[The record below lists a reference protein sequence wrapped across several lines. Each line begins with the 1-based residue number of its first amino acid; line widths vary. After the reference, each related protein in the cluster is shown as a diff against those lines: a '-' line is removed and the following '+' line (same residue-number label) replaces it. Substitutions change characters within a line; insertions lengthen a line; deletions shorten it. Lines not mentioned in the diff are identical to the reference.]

1 MAKTSI
7 TNTKM
12 SFNTAVAVPATV
24 AVGSEG
30 SEYIAEVNYKR
41 KEDSRI
47 LVILENSDSSAAKT
61 VTVKKGTGLQGVAD
75 LTIEVAASAK
85 MAVVLESGKFI
96 NNDGNIVIAGTDT
109 KVKVA
114 AIELP

>member
-1 MAKTSI
+1 MSKASI

-12 SFNTAVAVPATV
+12 SFNTAVAIPATV

-30 SEYIAEVNYKR
+30 SEYIAEVSYKR
-41 KEDSRI
+41 KDDSRI
-47 LVILENSDSSAAKT
+47 LVILENSDTSAAKN
-61 VTVKKGTGLQGVAD
+61 VTVKKGTGLQGVSD

-85 MAVVLESGKFI
+85 MAIVLESGRFV
-96 NNDGNIVIAGTDT
+96 NNDGNVVIAGTDT

>member
-1 MAKTSI
+1 MSKASV

-12 SFNTAVAVPATV
+12 SFNTAVAIPATV

-30 SEYIAEVNYKR
+30 SEYIAEISYKG
-41 KEDSRI
+41 KDDSRI
-47 LVILENSDSSAAKT
+47 LVVLENSDTSAKNAT
-61 VTVKKGTGLQGVAD
+61 IKKGTGLQGVSD
-75 LTIEVAASAK
+75 LTINIAASSK
-85 MAVVLESGKFI
+85 MAIVLESGKFV
-96 NNDGNIVIAGTDT
+96 NNEGNVVVTGADA